1 MDLWHS
7 DQTLRVPY
15 SHGIEIIREQR
26 PLILLAVAMLM
37 CRQESAAAMMQER
50 IGNAT
55 TVRSLL
61 HLRSNWLTR

>member
-1 MDLWHS
+1 MDRWHS
-7 DQTLRVPY
+7 DQTLQVPY

-37 CRQESAAAMMQER
+37 YSQESAAAMMREH